1 MPDIKDI
8 YRPILESLLDGD
20 PHNLA
25 INDLMNITEK
35 YFGLEELS
43 SIDKSRLKRIITHAK
58 NDLKEKKFLAN
69 PSNNTYILTAAGR
82 DYLNVH
88 AEIQNENELPAII
101 PEISEP
107 EMNDVHEEIPQ
118 VTESESVQEV
128 YEGIQESE
136 ELTDESP
143 DETEEFEEIADV
155 PELDEL
161 PDIPDEPEM
170 IAENPQEVQEI
181 QEEPDDI
188 ELEDE
193 PESIIEE
200 FKSQEESQ
208 EPEQYEMPSDKF
220 SENENITASAESELE
235 SEQEAES
242 ETENEQI
249 ETPSDDVS
257 EDENITASIESE
269 SEFETETE
277 QLEIPSNETS
287 EDENITA
294 STEPKL
300 ESELESEPENE
311 QCEIPSDDVSEDEN
325 ITASA
330 EPEAEP
336 EPEIEIENEHIQ
348 HKTHSDENIASSA
361 ESELESEL
369 ESETEPAQY
378 EMPSSEIS
386 ETENITAASEP
397 ETVPVPEPEEKYE
410 SESQEINE
418 NDVNDMNNINE
429 ENSTGIEDAIR
440 VHNEELAEKVLSQI
454 SELPAEMFEVLV
466 TDLLSKM
473 GYRAFQN
480 ARYTSDEAGS
490 DLIHGVIIDDKTA
503 SAIYIHAR
511 KSSPDKTIG
520 RADMQ
525 DFIDALSDKGG
536 KGIFATTANFS
547 EQAEVLA
554 NDERIMLI
562 DGLKLA
568 GLMIAHNF
576 CVKVEK
582 VYEIKEFDSES
593 FSDYQR

>member
-1 MPDIKDI
+1 
-8 YRPILESLLDGD
+8 
-20 PHNLA
+20 
-25 INDLMNITEK
+25 
-35 YFGLEELS
+35 
-43 SIDKSRLKRIITHAK
+43 
-58 NDLKEKKFLAN
+58 
-69 PSNNTYILTAAGR
+69 
-82 DYLNVH
+82 
-88 AEIQNENELPAII
+88 
-101 PEISEP
+101 
-107 EMNDVHEEIPQ
+107 
-118 VTESESVQEV
+118 
-128 YEGIQESE
+128 
-136 ELTDESP
+136 
-143 DETEEFEEIADV
+143 
-155 PELDEL
+155 
-161 PDIPDEPEM
+161 
-170 IAENPQEVQEI
+170 
-181 QEEPDDI
+181 
-188 ELEDE
+188 
-193 PESIIEE
+193 
-200 FKSQEESQ
+200 
-208 EPEQYEMPSDKF
+208 
-220 SENENITASAESELE
+220 
-235 SEQEAES
+235 
-242 ETENEQI
+242 
-249 ETPSDDVS
+249 
-257 EDENITASIESE
+257 
-269 SEFETETE
+269 
-277 QLEIPSNETS
+277 
-287 EDENITA
+287 
-294 STEPKL
+294 
-300 ESELESEPENE
+300 
-311 QCEIPSDDVSEDEN
+311 
-325 ITASA
+325 
-330 EPEAEP
+330 
-336 EPEIEIENEHIQ
+336 
-348 HKTHSDENIASSA
+348 
-361 ESELESEL
+361 
-369 ESETEPAQY
+369 
-378 EMPSSEIS
+378 MPSSEIS